1 MLRILTGILVLVAPI
16 VSFGQSDEPANPK
29 VNAQYSKGAIAVIGT
44 GDMGDSFGPRLA
56 ALGYQVIYGSRNP
69 TSDKVKALVALTG
82 HNATATTQ
90 KAAAQQADVVLL
102 AIPWPAMD
110 TVAQNLGDLGG
121 KVVIDMSW
129 PPYDIAEDGY
139 AQITI
144 ETSAAELIQGWNPDA
159 MVVKAFLTVW
169 SHVIDEPSSAG
180 GPVSIPIASN
190 YRYAKEKTG
199 QIAADL
205 GLDPV
210 DAGPLRFARN
220 IESLTE
226 LGLVPWYQE
235 RDNLWNI
242 YFQHSNFI
250 ACSGYGG
257 DGADEESTP
266 VVDAGDLAVMPHLQ
280 ALAKSCAD

>member
-1 MLRILTGILVLVAPI
+1 MAEDRETV
-16 VSFGQSDEPANPK
+16 
-29 VNAQYSKGAIAVIGT
+29 AVIGT

-56 ALGYQVIYGSRNP
+56 ALGYRVVYGSRNP
-69 TSDKVKALVALTG
+69 GSDKVTALLERTG
-82 HNATATTQ
+82 HDATATTQ
-90 KAAAQQADVVLL
+90 KEAAKQADVVLL
-102 AIPWPAMD
+102 AIPWPAME

-129 PPYDIAEDGY
+129 PPSDVAEDGY
-139 AQITI
+139 ARITI

-169 SHVIDEPSSAG
+169 SHVIDDPSSAG

-190 YRYAKEKTG
+190 HRYAKEKAG

-226 LGLVPWYQE
+226 LALVPWYQG
-235 RDNLWNI
+235 RDDLWNL
-242 YFQHSNFI
+242 YFPRSNYV
-250 ACSGYGG
+250 ACNGYEGDGG
-257 DGADEESTP
+257 DEETTP
-266 VVDAGDLAVMPHLQ
+266 IVDAGNLAVMPSAQ
-280 ALAKSCAD
+280 PSPKPCAN

>member
-1 MLRILTGILVLVAPI
+1 MNRSLGLLMF
-16 VSFGQSDEPANPK
+16 VSLLACSASLAAENRET
-29 VNAQYSKGAIAVIGT
+29 VAVIGT

-56 ALGYQVIYGSRNP
+56 ALGYRVVYGSRNP
-69 TSDKVKALVALTG
+69 GSDKVNALLERTG
-82 HNATATTQ
+82 YDATATTQ
-90 KAAAQQADVVLL
+90 KEAARQADVVLL
-102 AIPWPAMD
+102 AIPWPAME

-139 AQITI
+139 AQITL

-159 MVVKAFLTVW
+159 MVAKAFLTVW
-169 SHVIDEPSSAG
+169 SHVIDDPSSAG

-205 GLDPV
+205 GLHPV
-210 DAGPLRFARN
+210 DAGPLRFSRN

-242 YFQHSNFI
+242 YFQRSNFI

-257 DGADEESTP
+257 DGADEEITSI
-266 VVDAGDLAVMPHLQ
+266 VDAGDLAVMPSTQLSP
-280 ALAKSCAD
+280 KPCAN

>member
-1 MLRILTGILVLVAPI
+1 MIRSLIGLLVLMVPI
-16 VSFGQSDEPANPK
+16 VGCGQSDQQTKPTASSQNPK
-29 VNAQYSKGAIAVIGT
+29 ESVAVIGT

-56 ALGYQVIYGSRNP
+56 ALGYRVIYGSRNP
-69 TSDKVKALVALTG
+69 TSDKVKTLVTLTG
-82 HNATATTQ
+82 HDAIATTQ
-90 KAAAQQADVVLL
+90 KDAAQQADVVLL
-102 AIPWPAMD
+102 AIPWPAME

-129 PPYDIAEDGY
+129 PPADVAEDGY
-139 AQITI
+139 ARITI

-169 SHVIDEPSSAG
+169 SHVIDDPLSAG

-190 YRYAKEKTG
+190 HRYAKEKAG

-226 LGLVPWYQE
+226 LALVPWYQG
-235 RDNLWNI
+235 RDDLWNL
-242 YFQHSNFI
+242 YLPRSNYV
-250 ACSGYGG
+250 ACNGYEG
-257 DGADEESTP
+257 DGDDEETTP
-266 VVDAGDLAVMPHLQ
+266 IVDAGNLAVMPSAQ
-280 ALAKSCAD
+280 QSPKPCAN